1 MQSCIVIVAT
11 VAVGW
16 FLYERWARV
25 NAQELKDYNKA
36 LENGCEAL
44 LDTQA
49 IAKRY
54 PKEIVEKAAKYAKK

>member
-1 MQSCIVIVAT
+1 MQNVVLMLVSVF
-11 VAVGW
+11 VGYLV
-16 FLYERWARV
+16 FSRWARV

-36 LENGCEAL
+36 LENSCEAL

-54 PKEIVEKAAKYAKK
+54 PATIVEKAAKYAKK

>member
-1 MQSCIVIVAT
+1 MTNCIVILAT
-11 VAVGW
+11 MATAW
-16 FLYERWARV
+16 WLCERWARV
-25 NAQELKDYNKA
+25 NAQGLKDYNKA
-36 LENGCEAL
+36 LENNCEAL